1 MVATGLRLSSLRHVD
16 LLNAFIRTT
25 EDALDLQPDPFM
37 RDSLGDLLGTLR
49 AERDAYARMAGGD
62 GRAGTA

>member
-1 MVATGLRLSSLRHVD
+1 MMSTDLRLSSLRHVE
-16 LLNAFIRTT
+16 LLDSFIRTA
-25 EDALDLQPDPFM
+25 EDALSLQADPFM

-49 AERDAYARMAGGD
+49 AERDSYARMAGGD